1 MWRVAARLRAPR
13 TPSPIRICRLTS
25 RLPEIGCSGLTL
37 GATGEKLLKDFAAGA
52 ASECP
57 ARSRSLSATLAGRA
71 DPHLARP
78 APLAP
83 PRSPGSALPTP
94 TPSPCSQPQSAGVWG
109 RSAARRAS
117 SLATDLAS
125 SRLSRALGSSRG
137 SLNARGKAS
146 RTARGG
152 GWTARGRSRRLRPAM
167 AGAWLRWG
175 LLLWAGLLASSAHGR
190 VRRITYVVHP
200 GPGLAAGAL
209 PLSGPPRSRTFNV
222 ALNARYSR
230 SSAAAGA
237 PSRASP
243 GVPSERTRRTS
254 KPGGA
259 ALQGLRPPP
268 PPPPPEPARP
278 AAPGGQLHPK
288 PGGHPAAAPF
298 AKQGRQVVRSK
309 VPQETQSGGG
319 SRLQVHQKQQLQG
332 VNVCGGRCCHGW
344 SKAPGSQRCTKPS
357 CVPPCQNG
365 GMCLRPQLCVCKPGT
380 KGKACETIAAQDTS
394 SPVFGGQSP
403 GAASSW
409 GPPEQAAK
417 HTSSKKADSLPRVSP
432 VAQMTLTLKPK
443 PSVGL
448 PQQIHSQ
455 VTPLSSQSVMIHHG
469 QTQEY
474 VLKPKYF
481 PAQKGILG
489 EQSTEGSFPLRYVQ
503 DQVAAP
509 FQLSNHTGRI
519 KVVFTPS
526 ICKVTCTKG
535 SCQNSCEKGNT
546 TTLISENG
554 HAADTLTATN
564 FRVVICH
571 LPCMNGGQCSS
582 RDKCQCPPNFTGKLC
597 QIPVHGASVPKLYQQ
612 SQQPGKALGTHVIH
626 STHTLPLT
634 VTSQQGVKV
643 KFPPN
648 IVNIHVKHP
657 PEASVQIHQVSRI
670 DGPTGQK
677 TKEAQPGQSQ
687 VSYQGL
693 PVQKTQTI
701 HSTYSHQQVI
711 PHVYPVAAKTQ
722 LGRCFQETIGSQC
735 GKALPGLS
743 KQEDCCGTVGTSW
756 GFNKCQ
762 KCPKK
767 PSYHGYNQM
776 MECLPG
782 YKRVNNTF
790 CQDINECQLQGV
802 CPNGECLNT
811 MGSYR
816 CTCKIGFG
824 PDPTF
829 SSCVPDPPVISEE
842 KGPCYRLVSSGRQ
855 CMHPLSVH
863 LTKQLC
869 CCSVGKAWG
878 PHCEKCPLPGTA
890 AFKEICPG
898 GMGYTVSGVHR
909 RRPIH
914 HHVGKGPVFV
924 KPKNTQPVA
933 KSTHPPPLPAKE
945 EPVEALT
952 FSREHGP
959 GVAEPEVATAPPEKE
974 IPSLDQEKTKLE
986 PGQPQLSPG
995 VSTIHLH
1002 PQFPVVIEKTSPPV
1016 PVEVAPEASTSS
1028 ASQVIAPTQVT
1039 EINECTVNPDI
1050 CGAGHCINLPVRYTC
1065 ICYEGYKFSE
1075 QQRKCVDIDECT
1087 QVQHL
1092 CSQGRCENTEGS
1104 FLCICPAGFMASEEG
1119 TNCIDVDEC
1128 LRPDICGEGHCVNTV
1143 GAFRCE
1149 YCDSGYRMTQ
1159 RGRCEDIDECLNPS
1173 TCPDEQCVNS
1183 PGSYQCVPCTE
1194 GFRGWNGQCLDVDEC
1209 LEPNVCTN
1217 GDCSN
1222 LEGSYMCSCHKG
1234 YTRTP
1239 DHKHC
1244 KDIDECQQGNLC
1256 INGQCKNT
1264 EGSFRC
1270 TCGQGY
1276 QLSAAK
1282 DQCEDIDE
1290 CQHRHLCAH
1299 GQCRNTEG
1307 SFQCVCDQGYRA
1319 SGLGDHCE
1327 DINECLEDKSVC
1339 QRGDCINTAG
1349 SYDCTCPDGF
1359 QLDDNKTCQD
1369 INECEHP
1376 GLCGPQGECL
1386 NTEGSFHCV
1395 CQQGFSISA
1404 DGRTCEDVNEC
1415 ELLSGVCGEA
1425 FCENVEGSFLCVC
1438 ADENQEYSP
1447 MTGQCRSRTSTDLDV
1462 DVDQPKEEKKECY
1475 YNLND
1480 ASLCDNVLAPNVT
1493 KQECCCTSGA
1503 GWGDN
1508 CEIFPCPV
1516 LGTAEFTEM
1525 CPKGKGFVP
1534 AGESS
1539 SEAGGENY
1547 KDADECLLFGQ
1558 EICKNGFC
1566 LNTRP
1571 GYECYCKQGT
1581 YYDPVKLQCFDMDE
1595 CQDPSSC
1602 IDGQC
1607 VNTEGSYNCFCTHP
1621 MVLDASEKRCIRPAE
1636 SNEQI
1641 EETDVYQDLCW
1652 EHLSD
1657 EYVCSRPLVGKQT
1670 TYTECCCLY
1679 GEAWGMQCAL
1689 CPMKDSD
1696 DYAQLCNIPVTG
1708 RRQPYGRD
1716 ALVDFSEQ
1724 YAPEADPYFIQ
1735 DRFLNSF
1742 EELQAEECGILNGCE
1757 NGRCVRVQEGYTCDC
1772 FDGYHL
1778 DTAKM
1783 TCVDVNE
1790 CDELNNRM
1798 SLCKNAK
1805 CINTD
1810 GSYKCLCLPG
1820 YVPSDKPNYC
1830 TPLNTALNLEKDSDL
1845 E

>member
-1 MWRVAARLRAPR
+1 
-13 TPSPIRICRLTS
+13 
-25 RLPEIGCSGLTL
+25 
-37 GATGEKLLKDFAAGA
+37 
-52 ASECP
+52 
-57 ARSRSLSATLAGRA
+57 
-71 DPHLARP
+71 
-78 APLAP
+78 
-83 PRSPGSALPTP
+83 
-94 TPSPCSQPQSAGVWG
+94 
-109 RSAARRAS
+109 
-117 SLATDLAS
+117 
-125 SRLSRALGSSRG
+125 
-137 SLNARGKAS
+137 
-146 RTARGG
+146 
-152 GWTARGRSRRLRPAM
+152 M

-175 LLLWAGLLASSAHGR
+175 LLLWAGLLAWSAHGR
-190 VRRITYVVHP
+190 VRRITYVVRP
-200 GPGLAAGAL
+200 GPGLPAGAL
-209 PLSGPPRSRTFNV
+209 PLAGPPRTFNV
-222 ALNARYSR
+222 ALDARYSR
-230 SSAAAGA
+230 SSTAAS
-237 PSRASP
+237 SRALAGP
-243 GVPSERTRRTS
+243 PAERTRRTS
-254 KPGGA
+254 QPGGA
-259 ALQGLRPPP
+259 ALPGLRSPL
-268 PPPPPEPARP
+268 PPEPARP
-278 AAPGGQLHPK
+278 GGPSRQLHSK
-288 PGGHPAAAPF
+288 AGAQTAVTRF
-298 AKQGRQVVRSK
+298 AKHGRQVVRSQ
-309 VPQETQSGGG
+309 VQQDAQSAGG
-319 SRLQVHQKQQLQG
+319 SRLQVQQKQQLQG
-332 VNVCGGRCCHGW
+332 INVCGGQCCHGW
-344 SKAPGSQRCTKPS
+344 SKPPGSQRCTKPS

-365 GMCLRPQLCVCKPGT
+365 GMCLRPQLCVCKPGS
-380 KGKACETIAAQDTS
+380 KGKACEITAAQDTM
-394 SPVFGGQSP
+394 PPAFGGQNP
-403 GAASSW
+403 GSSW
-409 GPPEQAAK
+409 APLEQAAK
-417 HTSSKKADSLPRVSP
+417 HTSTKKADTLPRVSP

-443 PSVGL
+443 PSMGL
-448 PQQIHSQ
+448 SQQIHPQ
-455 VTPLSSQSVMIHHG
+455 VAPLSSQNVMIRHG

-474 VLKPKYF
+474 LLKPKYF
-481 PAQKGILG
+481 PAPKVVSA
-489 EQSTEGSFPLRYVQ
+489 EQSTEGSFSLRYGQ
-503 DQVAAP
+503 EQGTAP
-509 FQLSNHTGRI
+509 FQVSNHTGRI

-535 SCQNSCEKGNT
+535 NCQNSCQKGNT

-597 QIPVHGASVPKLYQQ
+597 QIPVLGASMPKLYQHA
-612 SQQPGKALGTHVIH
+612 QQQGKALGSHVIH

-634 VTSQQGVKV
+634 MTSQQGVKV

-670 DGPTGQK
+670 DSPGGQK
-677 TKEAQPGQSQ
+677 VKEAQPGQSQ

-693 PVQKTQTI
+693 PVQKTQTV
-701 HSTYSHQQVI
+701 HSTYSHQQLI

-767 PSYHGYNQM
+767 QSYHGYTQM
-776 MECLPG
+776 MECLQG

-816 CTCKIGFG
+816 CSCKMGFG

-842 KGPCYRLVSSGRQ
+842 KGPCYRLVSPGRH

-863 LTKQLC
+863 LTKQIC

-890 AFKEICPG
+890 
-898 GMGYTVSGVHR
+898 
-909 RRPIH
+909 
-914 HHVGKGPVFV
+914 
-924 KPKNTQPVA
+924 
-933 KSTHPPPLPAKE
+933 KE

-952 FSREHGP
+952 SSWEHGP
-959 GVAEPEVATAPPEKE
+959 RGAEPEVVTAPPEKE
-974 IPSLDQEKTKLE
+974 IPSLDQEKTRLE

-1002 PQFPVVIEKTSPPV
+1002 PQFPVVVEKTSPPV

-1075 QQRKCVDIDECT
+1075 QLRKCVDIDECA
-1087 QVQHL
+1087 QVRHL

-1104 FLCICPAGFMASEEG
+1104 FLCVCPAGFMASEEG

-1128 LRPDICGEGHCVNTV
+1128 LRPDMCRDGRCINTA

-1149 YCDSGYRMTQ
+1149 YCDSGYRMSR
-1159 RGRCEDIDECLNPS
+1159 RGYCEDIDECLKPS
-1173 TCPDEQCVNS
+1173 TCPEEQCVNT

-1209 LEPNVCTN
+1209 LQPKVCTN
-1217 GDCSN
+1217 GSCTN
-1222 LEGSYMCSCHKG
+1222 LEGSYMCSCHRG
-1234 YTRTP
+1234 YSPTP
-1239 DHKHC
+1239 DHRHC
-1244 KDIDECQQGNLC
+1244 QDIDECQQGNLC
-1256 INGQCKNT
+1256 MNGQCRNT
-1264 EGSFRC
+1264 DGSFRC

-1290 CQHRHLCAH
+1290 CEHHHLCSH

-1307 SFQCVCDQGYRA
+1307 SFQCVCNQGYRA
-1319 SGLGDHCE
+1319 SVLGDHCE
-1327 DINECLEDKSVC
+1327 DINECLEDSSVC
-1339 QRGDCINTAG
+1339 QGGDCINTAG

-1359 QLDDNKTCQD
+1359 QLNDNKGCQD
-1369 INECEHP
+1369 INECAQP
-1376 GLCGPQGECL
+1376 GLCGSHGECL
-1386 NTEGSFHCV
+1386 NTQGSFHCV
-1395 CQQGFSISA
+1395 CEQGFSISA

-1447 MTGQCRSRTSTDLDV
+1447 MTGQCRSRVTEDSGV
-1462 DVDQPKEEKKECY
+1462 DRQPREEKKECY

-1516 LGTAEFTEM
+1516 QGTAEFTEM
-1525 CPKGKGFVP
+1525 CPRGKGLVP

-1539 SEAGGENY
+1539 YDTGGENY
-1547 KDADECLLFGQ
+1547 KDADECLLFGE
-1558 EICKNGFC
+1558 EICKNGYC
-1566 LNTRP
+1566 LNTQP

-1595 CQDPSSC
+1595 CQDPNSC

-1621 MVLDASEKRCIRPAE
+1621 MVLDASEKRCVQPTE

-1652 EHLSD
+1652 EHLSE

-1708 RRQPYGRD
+1708 RRRPYGRD

-1724 YAPEADPYFIQ
+1724 YGPETDPYFIQ

-1778 DTAKM
+1778 DMAKM

-1790 CDELNNRM
+1790 CSELNNRM

-1805 CINTD
+1805 CINTE

-1820 YVPSDKPNYC
+1820 YIPSDKPNYC
-1830 TPLNTALNLEKDSDL
+1830 TPLNSALNLDKESDL

>member
-1 MWRVAARLRAPR
+1 
-13 TPSPIRICRLTS
+13 
-25 RLPEIGCSGLTL
+25 
-37 GATGEKLLKDFAAGA
+37 
-52 ASECP
+52 
-57 ARSRSLSATLAGRA
+57 
-71 DPHLARP
+71 
-78 APLAP
+78 
-83 PRSPGSALPTP
+83 
-94 TPSPCSQPQSAGVWG
+94 
-109 RSAARRAS
+109 
-117 SLATDLAS
+117 
-125 SRLSRALGSSRG
+125 
-137 SLNARGKAS
+137 
-146 RTARGG
+146 
-152 GWTARGRSRRLRPAM
+152 M

-175 LLLWAGLLASSAHGR
+175 LLLWAGLLAWSAHGR
-190 VRRITYVVHP
+190 VRRITYVVRP

-209 PLSGPPRSRTFNV
+209 PLSGPPRTFNV
-222 ALNARYSR
+222 ALDARYSR
-230 SSAAAGA
+230 SSSLTSSRSLAGPPA
-237 PSRASP
+237 
-243 GVPSERTRRTS
+243 ERTRRTS
-254 KPGGA
+254 QPGGA
-259 ALQGLRPPP
+259 ALPGLRSPL
-268 PPPPPEPARP
+268 PPEPARP
-278 AAPGGQLHPK
+278 GAPGRQFHSKAGAQ
-288 PGGHPAAAPF
+288 PAVTRF
-298 AKQGRQVVRSK
+298 AKHGRQTVRSK
-309 VPQETQSGGG
+309 VPQDTQSAGG
-319 SRLQVHQKQQLQG
+319 SRLQVQQKQQLQG
-332 VNVCGGRCCHGW
+332 INVCGGQCCLGW

-380 KGKACETIAAQDTS
+380 KGKACETTASQDTV
-394 SPVFGGQSP
+394 SPVFGGQNH
-403 GAASSW
+403 GSSW
-409 GPPEQAAK
+409 VPPEQVAK
-417 HTSSKKADSLPRVSP
+417 HTSIKKADALPRVSP

-448 PQQIHSQ
+448 SQQIHSQ
-455 VTPLSSQSVMIHHG
+455 VAPLTSQNVMIHHG

-474 VLKPKYF
+474 ELKSKYLPSPKVVS
-481 PAQKGILG
+481 G
-489 EQSTEGSFPLRYVQ
+489 EQSMEGAFSLRYGQ
-503 DQVAAP
+503 DPGTAP
-509 FQLSNHTGRI
+509 FQL
-519 KVVFTPS
+519 
-526 ICKVTCTKG
+526 
-535 SCQNSCEKGNT
+535 
-546 TTLISENG
+546 
-554 HAADTLTATN
+554 
-564 FRVVICH
+564 ICH

-597 QIPVHGASVPKLYQQ
+597 QIPVLGASGPKLYQY

-634 VTSQQGVKV
+634 MTSQQGVKV

-670 DGPTGQK
+670 DGPMGQK
-677 TKEAQPGQSQ
+677 VKEAQPGQPL

-693 PVQKTQTI
+693 PVQKTQTV

-767 PSYHGYNQM
+767 PSYHGYTQM
-776 MECLPG
+776 MECLQG

-816 CTCKIGFG
+816 CSCKMGFG

-829 SSCVPDPPVISEE
+829 SSCVPDPPVVSEE
-842 KGPCYRLVSSGRQ
+842 KGPCYRLVSPGRH

-863 LTKQLC
+863 LTKQIC

-909 RRPIH
+909 RRPVHQHI
-914 HHVGKGPVFV
+914 GKEAVFV

-945 EPVEALT
+945 EPAEALT
-952 FSREHGP
+952 SSREQRP
-959 GVAEPEVATAPPEKE
+959 GMAEPEVVTAPPEKE
-974 IPSLDQEKTKLE
+974 ITSLDQEKTRLE

-995 VSTIHLH
+995 ISTIHLH

-1065 ICYEGYKFSE
+1065 ICYDGYRFSE
-1075 QQRKCVDIDECT
+1075 QQRKCVDIDECA

-1104 FLCICPAGFMASEEG
+1104 FLCICPAGFMASEDG

-1128 LRPDICGEGHCVNTV
+1128 LRPDVCREGRCINTA

-1149 YCDSGYRMTQ
+1149 YCDSGFRMAR
-1159 RGRCEDIDECLNPS
+1159 RGHCEDIDECLTPS

-1183 PGSYQCVPCTE
+1183 PGSYQCIPCTE

-1209 LEPNVCTN
+1209 LQPKVCTN
-1217 GDCSN
+1217 GSCTN

-1234 YTRTP
+1234 YSPTP
-1239 DHKHC
+1239 DHRHC
-1244 KDIDECQQGNLC
+1244 QDIDECQQGNLC
-1256 INGQCKNT
+1256 MNGQCKNT
-1264 EGSFRC
+1264 DGSFRC

-1290 CQHRHLCAH
+1290 CQHHHLCSH

-1307 SFQCVCDQGYRA
+1307 SFQCVCNQGYRA
-1319 SGLGDHCE
+1319 SALGDHCE
-1327 DINECLEDKSVC
+1327 DINECLEDSSVC
-1339 QRGDCINTAG
+1339 QGGDCINTAG

-1359 QLDDNKTCQD
+1359 QLNDNKGCQD
-1369 INECEHP
+1369 INECAQP
-1376 GLCGPQGECL
+1376 GLCGTHGECL
-1386 NTEGSFHCV
+1386 NTHGSFHCV
-1395 CQQGFSISA
+1395 CEQGFSISA

-1438 ADENQEYSP
+1438 ADESQEYSP
-1447 MTGQCRSRTSTDLDV
+1447 MTGQCRSRATEDSRV
-1462 DVDQPKEEKKECY
+1462 NHQPREEKKECY

-1516 LGTAEFTEM
+1516 QGTAEFTEM
-1525 CPKGKGFVP
+1525 CPRGKGFVP
-1534 AGESS
+1534 TGESS
-1539 SEAGGENY
+1539 YNTGGESY
-1547 KDADECLLFGQ
+1547 KDADECLLFGE
-1558 EICKNGFC
+1558 EICKNGYC
-1566 LNTRP
+1566 LNTQP

-1595 CQDPSSC
+1595 CQDPNSC

-1621 MVLDASEKRCIRPAE
+1621 MVLDASEKRCVQPTE

-1652 EHLSD
+1652 EHLSE

-1708 RRQPYGRD
+1708 RRRPYGQD
-1716 ALVDFSEQ
+1716 ALVDFGEQ
-1724 YAPEADPYFIQ
+1724 YGPETNPYFIQ

-1778 DTAKM
+1778 DMAKM

-1790 CDELNNRM
+1790 CSELNNRM

-1805 CINTD
+1805 CINTE

-1830 TPLNTALNLEKDSDL
+1830 TPSNTALNLDKDGDL